1 MSSAWRE
8 RQGQVGEIQQMSR
21 VELQELLLRQEKILA
36 NKRLLKSLPDKGEK
50 ISEFAERVRL
60 AIQNHDEEESRQSL
74 VFAART
80 KLQSKYQQAFSGEKR
95 LVLNKPAFSNPNT
108 NEPASGN
115 EVNERQSFPVSA
127 QMAAVVFLVA
137 RETEIMETG
146 SLEPSQGSE
155 ETIESDLAGALEKVR
170 LSETSSKSKE
180 SPNCKERQNYFLKTH
195 SPKKPHYVT
204 ILERTE
210 KASGPGRQK
219 FKLNQLPPKG
229 ENSPSGSSSP
239 SQSSERSSPLSVQEK
254 RERNRRHLNEITAAT
269 LPPLYHN
276 PAQLLSLDESA
287 ILLKEQTKKQQEL
300 QAKLAAQKLSEGL
313 RISMGSYTPDGGPM
327 AAYREVHDDGAQL
340 SSEED

>member
-1 MSSAWRE
+1 MFLCFDR
-8 RQGQVGEIQQMSR
+8 
-21 VELQELLLRQEKILA
+21 
-36 NKRLLKSLPDKGEK
+36 RLLKSLPDKGEK

-80 KLQSKYQQAFSGEKR
+80 QLQSKYQQAFFSGEKR

-127 QMAAVVFLVA
+127 QQEKTTVDVLVA

-219 FKLNQLPPKG
+219 FKLNQ
-229 ENSPSGSSSP
+229 
-239 SQSSERSSPLSVQEK
+239 
-254 RERNRRHLNEITAAT
+254 
-269 LPPLYHN
+269 
-276 PAQLLSLDESA
+276 
-287 ILLKEQTKKQQEL
+287 
-300 QAKLAAQKLSEGL
+300 
-313 RISMGSYTPDGGPM
+313 
-327 AAYREVHDDGAQL
+327 
-340 SSEED
+340 